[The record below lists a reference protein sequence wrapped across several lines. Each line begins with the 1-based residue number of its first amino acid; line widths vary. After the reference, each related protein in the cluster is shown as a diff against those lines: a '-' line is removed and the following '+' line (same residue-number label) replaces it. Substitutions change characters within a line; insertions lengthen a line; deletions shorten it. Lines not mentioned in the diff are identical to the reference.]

1 MSNLSLVSVIIP
13 CYQAEKTLENT
24 LNDIFNQTYQNIE
37 IIAVNDGSTDNTQ
50 QILNK
55 YHDKIKIVN
64 QSNKGASAARNRG
77 FEESKGNFIL
87 FCDADINLKKN
98 MIEKMTHILIEN
110 PNKSYCYSNFKFG
123 IHTFDLFP
131 FDPDR
136 LRKENYIS
144 TMSLIRKE
152 CFIGFNE
159 SLKRFQDWDL
169 WKRMLD
175 KGYEGV
181 WYPERLFIAPMA
193 GGISKYSFKNFLKI
207 IKRRLFG

>member
-1 MSNLSLVSVIIP
+1 MSNLSSVSVIIP

-24 LNDIFNQTYQNIE
+24 LNDIFNQTYRNIE
-37 IIAVNDGSTDNTQ
+37 IIAVNDGSTDNT
-50 QILNK
+50 
-55 YHDKIKIVN
+55 IKILARHQNRVRVVSQN
-64 QSNKGASAARNRG
+64 NKGASAARNRG
-77 FEESKGNFIL
+77 FKESKGDCIL
-87 FCDADINLKKN
+87 FCDADVNLKKN
-98 MIEKMTHILIEN
+98 MIEKMVQTLNQN
-110 PNKSYCYSNFKFG
+110 PDKAYCYSNFKFG

-144 TMSLIRKE
+144 TMSLIRRD
-152 CFIGFNE
+152 CFIGFDK

-175 KGYEGV
+175 KGYEGI
-181 WYPERLFIAPMA
+181 WYPERLFSAPMA
-193 GGISKYSFKNFLKI
+193 GGISKYSLKNFLKI